1 MLLARHETTDSL
13 EIFDERGRPVGTVT
27 LPTDPRLFGSAKGTV
42 YLERRAPA
50 LPENPVRSAHA
61 A

>member
-1 MLLARHETTDSL
+1 MLLARHETTEL
-13 EIFDERGRPVGTVT
+13 MEIFDERGQPVGKVT
-27 LPTDPRLFGSAKGTV
+27 LPTDSRLFGSERGTV

-50 LPENPVRSAHA
+50 LPETPIRSAQA